1 MIMERKRYIQVIL
14 PLKLEWEPYYILP
27 EGMEVAVGSRV
38 RVIFAK
44 AFYVGCVSRV
54 DVVPEVDPAR
64 ILPVEAAEKD
74 LAPVSRK
81 EIAFWRELARY
92 YLCTVGEVYKVAY
105 PRAYKGKST
114 LKLPETALPPLQN
127 VEGEWADALRSAAK
141 TVLLH
146 GAGSRPVLLQMARET
161 VEEGRSV
168 LMLVPDVQK
177 ADAIPGA
184 LVFSSAVSPGRRKA
198 LAEKVRSG
206 APCFVVGTRAALFL
220 PFQNLGLIIV
230 DEEHDPAYKQDAPA
244 PRYHARESAIMLAGI
259 HQAKVILASA
269 TPSLESLYNARCGR
283 YLEIPCSRP
292 EEDKTVEVINP
303 SSEYRKNGMAG
314 AFSLKLLSHMRATL
328 GRGRQVLLVAPRR
341 VYEEGRKVEDNV
353 LEYFPEA
360 KVVNLDQGQ
369 PDDEYDI
376 YIASTATT
384 RGFHCR
390 NLGMVGLVSWDGMLS
405 RQDFRADERAL
416 QLLRHFLGLSPL
428 LVIQT
433 REPRHPV
440 FKAVS
445 RPADL
450 LESMLQERSLVGYPP
465 FTRMIKLAI
474 RDDYSEKRLHFMA
487 KELAAVITQL
497 GIRVEGPLKPFPEEP
512 MEEIRILLNR
522 DKTLLEKKAALGRTV
537 AAFEAGR
544 KYTGHIVV
552 DVDPL

>member
-1 MIMERKRYIQVIL
+1 MAKNRYIQVIL
-14 PLKLEWEPYYILP
+14 PLKLEWEPFYSLP
-27 EGMEVAVGSRV
+27 EGMEVEVGSRV
-38 RVIFAK
+38 RVIFAR

-54 DVVPEVDPAR
+54 DVVPEVDPKR
-64 ILPVEAAEKD
+64 ILSIEAVEKD
-74 LAPVSRK
+74 MPLVQES

-114 LKLPETALPPLQN
+114 VKLPETALPPVQSQD
-127 VEGEWADALRSAAK
+127 GELADALRSASK
-141 TVLLH
+141 TVLLR
-146 GAGSRPVLLQMARET
+146 GQGSRPVLSQQARET
-161 VEEGRSV
+161 LEEGRSV
-168 LMLVPDVQK
+168 LVLVPEMVK
-177 ADAIPGA
+177 ADAVPGA
-184 LVFSSAVSPGRRKA
+184 LVFSSALTPGKRKA

-206 APCFVVGTRAALFL
+206 EPCLIIGTRSALFL

-230 DEEHDPAYKQDAPA
+230 EQEHDPAYKQDAPA

-259 HQAKVILASA
+259 HKAKVILASP

-283 YLEIPCSRP
+283 YLELQCNQPQ
-292 EEDKTVEVINP
+292 EAKTIEVINP
-303 SSEYRKNGMAG
+303 SCEYRKNGMAG

-328 GRGRQVLLVAPRR
+328 DSGQQVLLVAPRR

-360 KVVNLDQGQ
+360 RVANLDQGQ

-384 RGFHCR
+384 RGFRCR
-390 NLGMVGLVSWDGMLS
+390 NLGLVGLVSWDGMLS

-416 QLLRHFLGLSPL
+416 QLLRQFLSLSPV

-440 FKAVS
+440 FKHIS
-445 RPADL
+445 RPEEL

-465 FTRMIKLAI
+465 FTRMIKLVVK
-474 RDDYSEKRLHFMA
+474 DEYSESRLHYMA
-487 KELAAVITQL
+487 QELAAAMGAL
-497 GIRVEGPLKPFPEEP
+497 GVRVEGPMKPFQDEP
-512 MEEIRILLNR
+512 LEEIRLLLPR
-522 DKTLLEKKAALGRTV
+522 DKTLLTKKAAISKTV
-537 AAFEAGR
+537 AAFEANR
-544 KYTGHIVV
+544 KYSGHIAV